1 MKLLII
7 AAFVLVVVLLG
18 GFVALHRLYPNS
30 KIVAELV
37 KSGTRP
43 IFFVPLAIFAL
54 IGGFAAYKLTYPGDT
69 LIRSRLVGKD
79 LPAFELPRAMPGR
92 AAISRADYGAGQP
105 RIINVF
111 ASWCVP
117 CIAEAPQLMELSR
130 AGIPID
136 AVAIRDR
143 PEDVARFLGQWGD
156 PYRNI
161 GLDRDASLQL
171 AIGSSGVP
179 ETYIVDGRGTIRHQH
194 IGAINPTDMSRLLEE
209 YEKAKG

>member
-1 MKLLII
+1 MTMLFIAAILIVVLAGAFLLQRKLL
-7 AAFVLVVVLLG
+7 
-18 GFVALHRLYPNS
+18 PDS
-30 KIVAELV
+30 KI
-37 KSGTRP
+37 RP
-43 IFFVPLAIFAL
+43 ILFVPLALFLL
-54 IGGFAAYKLTYPGDT
+54 IGGFAAYKLSNPGDT
-69 LIRSRLVGKD
+69 FIRSHLVGKA
-79 LPAFELPRAMPGR
+79 LPAFVLPEAMPNR
-92 AAISRADYGAGQP
+92 ATIRRADFGTGEP
-105 RIINVF
+105 RMINIF

-143 PEDVARFLGQWGD
+143 PEDIARFLGQWGD

-179 ETYIVDGRGTIRHQH
+179 ETYIVDGSGTIRYQH
-194 IGAINPTDMSRLLEE
+194 IGAVNPSDLATLRLEF
-209 YEKAKG
+209 EKARQ